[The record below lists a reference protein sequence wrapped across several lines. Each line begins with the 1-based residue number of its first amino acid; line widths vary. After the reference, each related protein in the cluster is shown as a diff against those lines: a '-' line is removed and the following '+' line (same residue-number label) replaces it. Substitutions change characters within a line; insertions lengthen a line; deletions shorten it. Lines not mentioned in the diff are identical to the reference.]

1 MARALALPRR
11 LLTLRPTLSPAQT
24 IILGFAALILTGGV
38 LLSLPI
44 ASESGRATPFLTAL
58 FTANSATCV
67 TGLVVVDTADHYS
80 AFGELVIMLLIQ
92 LGGFGYMT
100 SWALL
105 ALILGWRI
113 GLRERVILTEAH
125 HLYAVGG
132 VVRFTQ
138 RIVVLA
144 LAIEA
149 IGATVL
155 TLRWLGG
162 GVPVGRA
169 IYLGVFHSISAFNN
183 AGFNLMG
190 GFRSLTAY
198 VGDPVVTLAM
208 AGLIIVGGLGFSVLF
223 DLQARRLTLHS
234 KTVLLTTG
242 VLIAAGAA
250 LIALLEFANTKTLG
264 GLSVPARILAA
275 FFQAVTPRT
284 AGFATVDIGALT
296 QPTLVL
302 IVALMFIGASPGGTG
317 GGIKTTTFIA
327 PLAVIVSIVRG
338 TGDPTLFRRRLPVFV
353 VYKAVT
359 VVLVSVAFVLSMT
372 VLLVRIGGVDFLP
385 ALFEVTSAFGNVGLS
400 TGLTPHLSPLGQMII
415 MATMFSGRVGLLT
428 IAFGLTRRER
438 TPRIRY
444 PEERLYIG

>member
-11 LLTLRPTLSPAQT
+11 LLTFRPTLSPAQT

-38 LLSLPI
+38 LLSLPV

-58 FTANSATCV
+58 FTANSAVCV
-67 TGLVVVDTADHYS
+67 TGLVVVDTAEHYS
-80 AFGELVIMLLIQ
+80 PFGELVIMLLIQ

-113 GLRERVILTEAH
+113 GLRERMILTEAYN
-125 HLYAVGG
+125 LYAVGG
-132 VVRFTQ
+132 VVRFTR
-138 RIVVLA
+138 RIVLLA

-149 IGATVL
+149 IGAAVL
-155 TLRWLGG
+155 TLRWLRE
-162 GVPVGRA
+162 VPIGRA
-169 IYLGVFHSISAFNN
+169 IYMGIFHSISAFNN
-183 AGFNLMG
+183 AGFDLMG
-190 GFRSLTAY
+190 GFTSLTAY
-198 VGDPVVTLAM
+198 VGDPVITLAM
-208 AGLIIVGGLGFSVLF
+208 AALIIIGGLGFSVLF
-223 DLQARRLTLHS
+223 NLGARHLTLHS
-234 KTVLLTTG
+234 RTVLLTTG
-242 VLIAAGAA
+242 VLIAFGAA
-250 LIALLEFANTKTLG
+250 LIALLEFGNPKTLG
-264 GLSVPARILAA
+264 GLTAPTRALAA

-284 AGFATVDIGALT
+284 GGFSTVDIGALT

-327 PLAVIVSIVRG
+327 PLAVIVSLIRG

-359 VVLVSVAFVLSMT
+359 VALVSVAFVLTMT
-372 VLLVRIGGVDFLP
+372 VLLVRIESVDFLP
-385 ALFEVTSAFGNVGLS
+385 ALFEITSAFGTVGLT
-400 TGLTPHLSPLGQMII
+400 TGLTPQLSPLGQMTV

-428 IAFGLTRRER
+428 IAFGLTRREQ